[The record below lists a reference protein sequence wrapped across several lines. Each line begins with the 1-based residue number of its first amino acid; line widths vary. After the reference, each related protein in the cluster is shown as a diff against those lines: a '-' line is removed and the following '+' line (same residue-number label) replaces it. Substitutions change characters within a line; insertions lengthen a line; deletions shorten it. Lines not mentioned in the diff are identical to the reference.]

1 MSAWI
6 QDRMVDLGEAVLDVW
21 VELNDALAAFDA
33 AKENSDA

>member
-21 VELNDALAAFDA
+21 VEL
-33 AKENSDA
+33 KEIFGIDEDTE